1 MSEEPQSGLKMMGN
15 IIAVIGFIV
24 IIAIGIWGAIAAV
37 RLAPRMFETIGGTFK
52 NSDSEIELSLPSS
65 NLRSG
70 EPFVL
75 SWKDEKR
82 NSGFYTIRYGCI
94 DNISMETPVSDTADT
109 DWEPMPC
116 GTSYTIPASM
126 SSMRFMPKIT
136 DTERV
141 EFPLTI
147 TYLTPDGEKKAEG
160 LVILTVSKPPAP
172 ITEEPT
178 PAPET
183 PKIPVL
189 EESAI
194 ATKPVG
200 KPDFAVRL
208 ISLGVIDSYTGQ
220 FIQKNVFG
228 SYEMVVFKFAVINVG
243 QGQSGTWTFSTYL
256 PTRMP
261 TNYQPPIQQSIG
273 AGDRIEFALNFTMPI
288 SGTIQIN
295 IDPSNA
301 IYETSEYNNSLS
313 QYISVVY

>member
-1 MSEEPQSGLKMMGN
+1 MTNGPQSGLKTTGN

-24 IIAIGIWGAIAAV
+24 VIAIGIWGTIAAV
-37 RLAPRMFETIGGTFK
+37 RLAPRMFETISGTFK
-52 NSDSEIELSLPSS
+52 NSDPAIELSLPSS
-65 NLRSG
+65 NLHSG

-75 SWKDEKR
+75 SWKDAKR
-82 NSGFYTIRYGCI
+82 DSGFYTIRYGCI
-94 DNISMETPVSDTADT
+94 ANISMEAPASDT

-126 SSMRFMPKIT
+126 SSIRLMPKIT

-147 TYLTPDGEKKAEG
+147 TYITPAGEKESEG

-172 ITEEPT
+172 VVEDST

-183 PKIPVL
+183 TKVPIL
-189 EESAI
+189 EESAL
-194 ATKPVG
+194 ATKPPVG
-200 KPDFAVRL
+200 KPDLAVRL
-208 ISLGVIDSYTGQ
+208 ISLGVIDQHTGQ

-228 SYEMVVFKFAVINVG
+228 SYEMVVFKFAVTNI
-243 QGQSGTWTFSTYL
+243 GQSRSGAWTFSTYF

-261 TNYQPPIQQSIG
+261 TNYQPPIQQPLG
-273 AGDRIEFALNFTMPI
+273 LGERIEFTLNFTMPI
-288 SGTIQIN
+288 SGDIQIN

-301 IYETSEYNNSLS
+301 TAETNEYNNALT
-313 QYISVVY
+313 QYISVSY